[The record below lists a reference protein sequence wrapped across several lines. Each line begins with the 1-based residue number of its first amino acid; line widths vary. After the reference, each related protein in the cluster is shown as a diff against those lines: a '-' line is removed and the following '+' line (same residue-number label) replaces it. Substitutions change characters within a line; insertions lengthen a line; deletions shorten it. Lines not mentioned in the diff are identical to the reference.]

1 MFRITNLMPV
11 YEQDGTV
18 LEYRI
23 SVDNGVTED
32 NSVSANLVIDATDI
46 DITAIAEVCKQKLQE
61 TVNQRVGIM
70 TKDEETG
77 IWFEV
82 LQRLTKIETNTEG
95 LNEISGVARNALAKS
110 EENSRDIE
118 EIKEKQKWTVH
129 TIAGIGVTF
138 IVYFI
143 TKVIERQ

>member
-1 MFRITNLMPV
+1 M
-11 YEQDGTV
+11 QKD
-18 LEYRI
+18 
-23 SVDNGVTED
+23 ED
-32 NSVSANLVIDATDI
+32 NS
-46 DITAIAEVCKQKLQE
+46 
-61 TVNQRVGIM
+61 
-70 TKDEETG
+70 

-118 EIKEKQKWTVH
+118 EIKENQKWTWR

-143 TKVIERQ
+143 TKVIER

>member
-1 MFRITNLMPV
+1 MQKDD
-11 YEQDGTV
+11 E
-18 LEYRI
+18 
-23 SVDNGVTED
+23 
-32 NSVSANLVIDATDI
+32 NS
-46 DITAIAEVCKQKLQE
+46 
-61 TVNQRVGIM
+61 
-70 TKDEETG
+70 

-95 LNEISGVARNALAKS
+95 LNEISGIARCALSKS

-118 EIKEKQKWTVH
+118 EIKENQKWAWR

-143 TKVIERQ
+143 TKVIER

>member
-1 MFRITNLMPV
+1 MPK
-11 YEQDGTV
+11 
-18 LEYRI
+18 
-23 SVDNGVTED
+23 DNDD
-32 NSVSANLVIDATDI
+32 NS
-46 DITAIAEVCKQKLQE
+46 
-61 TVNQRVGIM
+61 
-70 TKDEETG
+70 

-95 LNEISGVARNALAKS
+95 LNEISGIARNALAKS

-118 EIKEKQKWTVH
+118 EIKENQKWTWR

-143 TKVIERQ
+143 TKIIDRQ

>member
-1 MFRITNLMPV
+1 MPKDD
-11 YEQDGTV
+11 E
-18 LEYRI
+18 
-23 SVDNGVTED
+23 
-32 NSVSANLVIDATDI
+32 NS
-46 DITAIAEVCKQKLQE
+46 
-61 TVNQRVGIM
+61 
-70 TKDEETG
+70 

-95 LNEISGVARNALAKS
+95 LNEISDSARSALAKS

-143 TKVIERQ
+143 TKVIER

>member
-1 MFRITNLMPV
+1 MPKDD
-11 YEQDGTV
+11 E
-18 LEYRI
+18 
-23 SVDNGVTED
+23 
-32 NSVSANLVIDATDI
+32 NS
-46 DITAIAEVCKQKLQE
+46 
-61 TVNQRVGIM
+61 
-70 TKDEETG
+70 

-95 LNEISGVARNALAKS
+95 LNEISGIARNALTKS

-138 IVYFI
+138 VIYFI
-143 TKVIERQ
+143 TKVIER